1 MLQKKRE
8 AAKKIFEP
16 EKEMNLDEELQK
28 LERIKQQ
35 RRNIVNEIREKNNQ
49 EKLRQMTN
57 LYFQKEYMMLNKSQR
72 EKGQGKQG
80 IFYTQDYKNVKEVP
94 DHRLKHR
101 EPKELESGEREVM
114 IAPDSLEFFYA
125 AEETSERAYKLE
137 RLLNRIYRVLV
148 WLFASSV
155 FVFVTMHAKQHYELQ
170 TYASDVSKKISKE
183 GGKAVVGDDG
193 SLTIYMDG
201 KV

>member
-57 LYFQKEYMMLNKSQR
+57 LYF
-72 EKGQGKQG
+72 
-80 IFYTQDYKNVKEVP
+80 
-94 DHRLKHR
+94 
-101 EPKELESGEREVM
+101 
-114 IAPDSLEFFYA
+114 
-125 AEETSERAYKLE
+125 
-137 RLLNRIYRVLV
+137 
-148 WLFASSV
+148 
-155 FVFVTMHAKQHYELQ
+155 
-170 TYASDVSKKISKE
+170 
-183 GGKAVVGDDG
+183 
-193 SLTIYMDG
+193 
-201 KV
+201 